1 MQYIG
6 GKNANGVY
14 QKIINLIPPHDTY
27 IETHLGSGA
36 ILRLKKKAAVN
47 IGLDVCEEAIVNF
60 PRRQDVNIIQ
70 QDAHQFL
77 ADYPFSGNE
86 FIYVDPP
93 YLISSRKSQS
103 LYKHEYTQQQHEELL
118 ALLVNLPCLVM
129 ISGYWSELYS
139 HKLKGWQCETY
150 QTRDR
155 SGEEVTEYLWMNYE
169 KPTMLHDYQYL
180 GDDFRERERIKRKHQ
195 RLKQKIIDLPEYE
208 KHFLISELLKHQ
220 NG

>member
-47 IGLDVCEEAIVNF
+47 IGLDVCEEAIASF
-60 PRRQDVNIIQ
+60 PQRQDVNIIQ

-118 ALLVNLPCLVM
+118 ALLVNLPCQVM

-139 HKLKGWQCETY
+139 HKLKGWSCETY

-155 SGEEVTEYLWMNYE
+155 SGAEVTEYLWMNYE

>member
-47 IGLDVCEEAIVNF
+47 VGLDLCEEAIANF
-60 PRRQDVNIIQ
+60 PQRDDVNILQ

-93 YLISSRKSQS
+93 YLISSRKSES

-118 ALLVNLPCLVM
+118 TLLVGLPCQVM

-139 HKLKGWQCETY
+139 QKLKEWSCESY
-150 QTRDR
+150 RTRDR
-155 SGEEVTEYLWMNYE
+155 SGEMVTEYLWMNYE
-169 KPTMLHDYQYL
+169 KPAVLHDYQYL

-195 RLKQKIIDLPEYE
+195 RLKKKIIDLPDYE
-208 KHFLISELLKHQ
+208 KDFLIRELVRHQ